1 MSWGPEEHEQFK
13 VVQYMKYQYPWV
25 LFTHVPN
32 ENKATIAWRKK
43 LKALGAQSGV
53 QDLLFFQPEPPY
65 VGLAIE
71 MKSKKGKVTSNQK
84 FWLDGLKLR
93 GWYTCVCWSF
103 EEARLE
109 IDQYFKNHKDV
120 L

>member
-1 MSWGPEEHEQFK
+1 MIWKPEDHEQFK

-32 ENKATIAWRKK
+32 ETIGTPAWHKK
-43 LKALGAQSGV
+43 LKALGKQAGV
-53 QDLLFFQPEPPY
+53 LDLLFFEPEPPY
-65 VGLAIE
+65 NGLAIE
-71 MKSKKGKVTSNQK
+71 MKSKDGKVSSSQR
-84 FWLDGLKLR
+84 FWLDALKMR

-103 EEARLE
+103 EEAKIELN
-109 IDQYFKNHKDV
+109 QYFKNHKDV